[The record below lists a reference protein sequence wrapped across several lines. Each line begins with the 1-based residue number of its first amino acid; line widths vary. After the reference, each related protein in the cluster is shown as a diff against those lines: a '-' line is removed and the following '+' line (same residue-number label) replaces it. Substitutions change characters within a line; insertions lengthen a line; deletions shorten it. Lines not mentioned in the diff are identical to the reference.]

1 MNHRVGTKGQVV
13 IPKEIREEIG
23 IVPGDEVVFEA
34 EGKDV
39 RVRRVT
45 DDPKARR
52 ARIESLR
59 GIFAEAPGF
68 STEALEEDRREERE
82 REERRY
88 RAREARRAP

>member
-13 IPKEIREEIG
+13 IPKAIRDEIG
-23 IVPGDEVVFEA
+23 ISPGDEVVFEA
-34 EGKDV
+34 EGADV

-59 GIFAEAPGF
+59 GVFADAPGF
-68 STEALEEDRREERE
+68 STEALEADRREERE
-82 REERRY
+82 REERRN
-88 RAREARRAP
+88 RAREARRAS